1 MVNGCYEGS
10 LCDFLLWMISF
21 TITCGVLAI
30 FLVGV
35 VKVIKKILGKGNK
48 NE

>member
-1 MVNGCYEGS
+1 MIGGCYEGS
-10 LCDFLLWMISF
+10 LCDFLLWMIAF

-35 VKVIKKILGKGNK
+35 VNVIERMRKK
-48 NE
+48 

>member
-21 TITCGVLAI
+21 TVTCGVLAI
-30 FLVGV
+30 FLVGAV
-35 VKVIKKILGKGNK
+35 TVIGKILRKGNK